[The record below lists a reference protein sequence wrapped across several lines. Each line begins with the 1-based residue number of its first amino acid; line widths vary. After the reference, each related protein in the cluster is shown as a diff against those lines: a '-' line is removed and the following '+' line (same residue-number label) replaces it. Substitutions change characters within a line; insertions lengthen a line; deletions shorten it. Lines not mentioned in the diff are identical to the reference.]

1 MQFYLFEVVD
11 VLSDSVAHQVRQ
23 MLSPD
28 NTPGFISKRY
38 ITEFVMDIHAA
49 TRYI

>member
-1 MQFYLFEVVD
+1 LVT
-11 VLSDSVAHQVRQ
+11 LRVRQ
-23 MLSPD
+23 TLSPD

-38 ITEFVMDIHAA
+38 ITEFVVDIHAA